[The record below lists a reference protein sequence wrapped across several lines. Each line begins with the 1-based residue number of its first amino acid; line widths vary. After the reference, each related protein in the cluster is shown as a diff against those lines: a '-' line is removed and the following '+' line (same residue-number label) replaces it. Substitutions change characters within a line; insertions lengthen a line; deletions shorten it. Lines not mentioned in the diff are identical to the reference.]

1 MGVSAKMDV
10 DISGFKQG
18 IREGQQ
24 ILKSLDA
31 EMKVTEAEFKAT
43 GNAEKQMADK
53 TRILTSQMNVQK
65 GVIDQIQQ
73 AMKKMTDAG
82 VQPTDQA
89 YQKLNLQLLNAQA
102 AMMGTQ
108 AELNS
113 LTGTQQQAASSADKL
128 ATSVGSIGKKLSL
141 DQVISGIDKITGA
154 MENALKTAVRFGEQ
168 IWDNIMESAQWGDDI
183 ATQAAMAQMSI
194 EKYQQVMFVA
204 QQSGE
209 TSTSSLVKSW
219 KKVKMNLTSDSAE
232 VVSAFKELG
241 ITTTEWFRDESAG
254 FLKAGNRA
262 KDYMDVY
269 WEIGEA
275 LMNMTDSAKQERLA
289 QTLLGRSWQESIPM
303 FLMGREAY
311 EKALDNQDT
320 ASDEAVKNLGELNDA
335 VKKIEGQFTVLKAE
349 MIGQLA
355 PAFKEVA
362 DVVGGL
368 LSELNTYLQSE
379 QGQAMLQEMGAA
391 ITELFSGIKDIS
403 AEDVVSKFKEVF
415 DLVLGGVKWI
425 AQNKEAVGAGI
436 AAAFG
441 IWGTLEVSSKVLTL
455 IKLFDG
461 IKGLFSSGALES
473 VASAGKALG
482 SAFGSSFVSALS
494 AAAPW
499 LTPLLGATFSVGGI
513 FGVQQLLKGED
524 YQYNDEYDP
533 NRFTEEQL
541 AILRKT
547 YKGMISA
554 SEGDTSTVEGA
565 QTVAAN
571 LEAQL
576 VEMAKA
582 AGSAEKF
589 FDLFVMSD
597 GRNLL
602 NDMMKQGLGYSGALY
617 SIMSQAY
624 GSTNW
629 QQWGLGSEASDMYR
643 NALNLGM
650 DKWAELNATG
660 GLGSYFDMSSIWMA
674 MMGHFQEYANTE
686 PVEIPV
692 DPQPEDGAAAKIA
705 EAIGPVQLPV
715 EFTLGGGLA
724 KYIQQLPGHVNG
736 LPWVPFDGYL
746 AYLHRGERIMSAS
759 ENRSYT
765 YNSNNYFGNV
775 NLNNGQDIDALC
787 DSIDRHNRRQRS
799 GYGS

>member
-1 MGVSAKMDV
+1 MAVNVKMGV
-10 DISGFKQG
+10 DIGSFKQG

-73 AMKKMTDAG
+73 AMKKMADAG
-82 VQPTDQA
+82 IQPTDQA

-154 MENALKTAVRFGEQ
+154 MENALKAAVRFGEQ
-168 IWDNIMESAQWGDDI
+168 IWDNIMESAQWGDDV
-183 ATQAAMAQMSI
+183 ATQAMMAQMSI
-194 EKYQQVMFVA
+194 EDYQRVMLVA
-204 QQSGE
+204 ATQGE
-209 TSTSSLVKSW
+209 TSTSSLIKSW
-219 KKVKMNLTSDSAE
+219 KKVKMNLTSDSDE
-232 VVSAFKELG
+232 VTEAFKELG
-241 ITTTEWFRDESAG
+241 VSMTETYHGVKYEDIT
-254 FLKAGNRA
+254 KAR
-262 KDYMDVY
+262 DYMDVY

-311 EKALDNQDT
+311 EEALANQDVNT
-320 ASDEAVKNLGELNDA
+320 DDTVQNLATLND
-335 VKKIEGQFTVLKAE
+335 KIIQIEKQFTTLKNE
-349 MIGQLA
+349 LIGQLA
-355 PAFKEVA
+355 PAFSEVA
-362 DVVGGL
+362 DVISHL
-368 LSELNTYLQSE
+368 LHELNKYLQSE
-379 QGQAMLQEMGAA
+379 QGQAMLQEMGDSLR
-391 ITELFSGIKDIS
+391 ELFSGIKDIS
-403 AEDVVSKFKEVF
+403 AEDVVTKFKEVF
-415 DLVLGGVKWI
+415 DLVMGGVEFI
-425 AQNKEAVGAGI
+425 AKNKDAIGAGI

-441 IWGTLEVSSKVLTL
+441 IWGTLKVSSEVLTL

-461 IKGLFSSGALES
+461 IRGLFNSGALES
-473 VASAGKALG
+473 VASAGKSLG

-499 LTPLLGATFSVGGI
+499 LTPLLGAAFSVGGI

-547 YKGMISA
+547 YKGMLSA

-565 QTVAAN
+565 QAVAAN

-660 GLGSYFDMSSIWMA
+660 GLDSYFNMSSIWMA

-686 PVEIPV
+686 PVDIPV
-692 DPQPEDGAAAKIA
+692 EPEVPEDAAAKIA
-705 EAIGPVQLPV
+705 AEIGTVPVSAELILNG
-715 EFTLGGGLA
+715 E
-724 KYIQQLPGHVNG
+724 KYIKKHANG
-736 LPWVPFDGYL
+736 LPWVPYDGYL
-746 AYLHRGERIMSAS
+746 AMLHRGERVLTAS

-787 DSIDRHNRRQRS
+787 DSIDRHNRRQRN